1 MRSNNMKEIVKT
13 TNLTKRYGDI
23 CCVNNLDMSVKEGK
37 IYGFLGL
44 TERAN
49 PQLLKMLLGLVH
61 PTAGK

>member
-37 IYGFLGL
+37 IYGFLGPNG
-44 TERAN
+44 A
-49 PQLLKMLLGLVH
+49 
-61 PTAGK
+61 